1 MLSLR
6 SDVFIIITNNTKQTI
21 YFGFINIRL
30 TPIFCGFRSSV
41 DPRIQLFIEVRLE
54 TYDKTLPT
62 YSHIPETVNLI
73 LQQQKLNLMNLNEI
87 ISTYPL
93 LLHPMFTCSIYLT
106 CLGCPLGWYGP
117 SCQLGCPAKC
127 LDGVC
132 DPDNGR
138 CCRGCQDGY
147 TGDLCNQS
155 EKMSKLTERTF
166 ISNHLD
172 RDL

>member
-62 YSHIPETVNLI
+62 NSHIPETVNLI
-73 LQQQKLNLMNLNEI
+73 LKQQKLNLVNLNEI

-93 LLHPMFTCSIYLT
+93 LLTSSVHLFNIFDLFRLSP
-106 CLGCPLGWYGP
+106 GVVRPLL
-117 SCQLGCPAKC
+117 SVRLSRQ
-127 LDGVC
+127 VS
-132 DPDNGR
+132 GR
-138 CCRGCQDGY
+138 CV
-147 TGDLCNQS
+147 
-155 EKMSKLTERTF
+155 
-166 ISNHLD
+166 
-172 RDL
+172 